1 MYEKKILT
9 VSYPTGYIDIYV
21 GHFFGTSNKS
31 QINKLLRLAKR
42 HCSDKERKTLIEYLR
57 FERNYRENVLETQNS
72 LEEQRLTLLG
82 NFSFQYRP
90 TKRWTGPSEK
100 ELTKQVAK
108 LNEAIDVVK
117 EARWN
122 SDGASPVD

>member
-1 MYEKKILT
+1 MYEKKIFT

-57 FERNYRENVLETQNS
+57 FERDYRENVLETLNS
-72 LEEQRLTLLG
+72 LEEQRLILLS

-90 TKRWTGPSEK
+90 VKRWTGPEK

-108 LNEAIDVVK
+108 LNEAINIVK

-122 SDGASPVD
+122 SDGTSLVD